1 MTETTLEMLW
11 PHPDAF
17 QDLEVTDTE
26 DGWQLAAPDDSE
38 LGNWL
43 AFWSQ
48 DEAHHKFFEAEFIA
62 ALLSHIKTLD
72 TENGQAE
79 AISDEQS
86 GSGEQTQDVGSRTQ
100 P

>member
-1 MTETTLEMLW
+1 MTETTLEMWW

-17 QDLEVTDTE
+17 NDLDVTDTE

-43 AFWSQ
+43 AYWSQ

-62 ALLSHIKTLD
+62 TLLSHIKTLD
-72 TENGQAE
+72 LEHGKAE
-79 AISDEQS
+79 AISDQQS
-86 GSGEQTQDVGSRTQ
+86 GGGEQAEDDGSR
-100 P
+100 PLP